1 MDNPQIWS
9 VSDVNR
15 AVREIVEG
23 ALLPFWMSGE
33 IGSLTLHRSGHAYF
47 TMKDAKSQLRA
58 VYFGGAAV
66 CTRLGVANGSL
77 VEAFGN
83 LTVYEVRGEYQFGI
97 KQLRLAGVGGL
108 QQRFEE
114 LRRKLA
120 AEGLFDPEKKKPI
133 PLLPR
138 RIGVV
143 TSPSGAAVRDF
154 LQIINRRFPNVNVR
168 IYPCAVQG
176 AGAAEQVAR
185 GVEFF
190 NRADGADVI
199 VVTRG
204 GGSMEDLWPFNEEV
218 LARAVAASR
227 IPVVSAVGHEIDF
240 TICDFAADLRV
251 PTPSAAAE
259 LVIGRRE
266 EMLRG
271 LERSEKDMEFTG
283 IKLLI
288 LPEEFDLQPALA
300 EKLRRFVA
308 NGGKVLLTGRSA
320 ATSGLD
326 FGAEFDGP
334 GAFSPTYL
342 LPAQTVCPGFIE
354 TPFVVRAANWNIRVT
369 KGENLGDIYEPYFNR
384 EPGHFCSHQHTPNR
398 PEPSGYSAGVIHD
411 NTAALA
417 HPLFAVYARDGAV
430 ALRQFLDKVL
440 RRLLGDEITVDASLP
455 STARLTVT
463 RDEINRR
470 IIVHLL
476 YADIVKRGRNTE
488 VIEDLPPLYDTK
500 LLLRIPETVRS
511 VTMEPQHDGLPFRQS
526 GGKVETVVPLF
537 RCHQMIAFSF

>member
-114 LRRKLA
+114 LRRRLA

-190 NRADGADVI
+190 NRSDGADVI

-271 LERSEKDMEFTG
+271 LERSEKDMRYA
-283 IKLLI
+283 L
-288 LPEEFDLQPALA
+288 DSALA
-300 EKLRRFVA
+300 QVKAR
-308 NGGKVLLTGRSA
+308 
-320 ATSGLD
+320 LD
-326 FGAEFDGP
+326 
-334 GAFSPTYL
+334 
-342 LPAQTVCPGFIE
+342 
-354 TPFVVRAANWNIRVT
+354 RAAGSFV
-369 KGENLGDIYEPYFNR
+369 FR
-384 EPGHFCSHQHTPNR
+384 EPAHLVRMRRQQLDELDTR
-398 PEPSGYSAGVIHD
+398 LT
-411 NTAALA
+411 TAAERIHTRFRSRLERLESTLSA
-417 HPLFAVYARDGAV
+417 LDPRRQLERGYAILFDPAKEKPVTSISAVTPGTPLVAQLSDGN
-430 ALRQFLDKVL
+430 LNL
-440 RRLLGDEITVDASLP
+440 TVD
-455 STARLTVT
+455 
-463 RDEINRR
+463 
-470 IIVHLL
+470 
-476 YADIVKRGRNTE
+476 
-488 VIEDLPPLYDTK
+488 
-500 LLLRIPETVRS
+500 
-511 VTMEPQHDGLPFRQS
+511 
-526 GGKVETVVPLF
+526 
-537 RCHQMIAFSF
+537 